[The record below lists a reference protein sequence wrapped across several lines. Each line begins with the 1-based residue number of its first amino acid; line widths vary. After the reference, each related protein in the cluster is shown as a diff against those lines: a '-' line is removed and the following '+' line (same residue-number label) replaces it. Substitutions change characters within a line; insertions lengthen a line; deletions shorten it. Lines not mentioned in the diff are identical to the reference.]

1 MNTNT
6 HTARHM
12 ARPSRLRVMRARV
25 IAWHDEHRDTVDAAL
40 IVPPAVVALAALFS
54 FALVSD
60 GRATDALAVALVIL
74 LVSALA
80 AALAWIIADTRAT
93 DNTSHRLNRA
103 IGNANALAAELT
115 KQRDDL
121 AAALAATQADARVAR
136 DEARHLRAELAR
148 YASSLVDMA
157 LDDDD
162 DDALTLKVRVTY
174 YDERYTATAS
184 LNGVDIAQG
193 VADYAD
199 HADTDVARRH
209 AALDALDNAAFELSV
224 AASVL
229 NDNDTAR
236 AVGLTANPELVR
248 VLKSRDY

>member
-25 IAWHDEHRDTVDAAL
+25 IAWHDEHRDDIAAAL
-40 IVPPAVVALAALFS
+40 IVPPAVVVLAALFS

-60 GRATDALAVALVIL
+60 GRATDAVAVACVIV

-80 AALAWIIADTRAT
+80 AALAWIIADTRADEKGT
-93 DNTSHRLNRA
+93 RRVNRA
-103 IGNANALAAELT
+103 IGNAHALVSELT
-115 KQRDDL
+115 TQRDDL
-121 AAALAATQADARVAR
+121 AAALSATQASLRVSQ
-136 DEARHLRAELAR
+136 DGARHLRAELAR

-157 LDDDD
+157 LNDDD
-162 DDALTLKVRVTY
+162 DDALTLAVRVTY

-199 HADTDVARRH
+199 HADTDAARRH

-236 AVGLTANPELVR
+236 AVGLTANPDLVQ